1 VTARSAP
8 KETLLAFRPR
18 PARPT
23 ILVLTTT
30 VAAFFAAS
38 LPARAGSPTE
48 QYLQAR
54 QNYPPKTNLTLAG
67 AARDPDACRGAT
79 LEVTG
84 RLLGMARAETGASLM
99 IDTGA
104 SGVLNLQMS
113 RVPDWVQNGGR
124 LRALCVIGGAKQ
136 NNISIGMPE
145 LLVVAVVSE
154 SDIAV
159 AEVRWQKQRL
169 ARAADSKRYRS
180 DLNRLAALYASGKIR
195 LPGRSSGG
203 GSSSALRT
211 SAFRGTLLA
220 SRGASASR
228 GNGSTAAD
236 VFGQY
241 RAFIRASNTR
251 LTEAQVDDI
260 TTAILRSSEQM
271 DVDPRLIVALI
282 IAESSFDPSATSRA
296 GAMGLGQ
303 IMPGTAAE
311 IGLSNPYDPVQN
323 IQGAVYLLKTR
334 LDKYSGGATQND
346 LQMRHIHLALAAYNA
361 GMGAVKRYKGIPPYR
376 ETRNYIKKIE
386 RLYRQLCGEDNAPLN
401 DAAAPSDG
409 RGGGAS

>member
-1 VTARSAP
+1 
-8 KETLLAFRPR
+8 
-18 PARPT
+18 
-23 ILVLTTT
+23 
-30 VAAFFAAS
+30 
-38 LPARAGSPTE
+38 
-48 QYLQAR
+48 
-54 QNYPPKTNLTLAG
+54 
-67 AARDPDACRGAT
+67 
-79 LEVTG
+79 
-84 RLLGMARAETGASLM
+84 M

-169 ARAADSKRYRS
+169 ARAGRLQALPKRPEP
-180 DLNRLAALYASGKIR
+180 LAALYASGKIR
-195 LPGRSSGG
+195 LPGRSGG

-211 SAFRGTLLA
+211 SGFRGTLLA

-228 GNGSTAAD
+228 GDGSTAAD

-334 LDKYSGGATQND
+334 LDKYSGNAAQGD
-346 LQMRHIHLALAAYNA
+346 LQMRHIHLALAATTPVWA
-361 GMGAVKRYKGIPPYR
+361 RSSATRASRRTAKRATISK
-376 ETRNYIKKIE
+376 N
-386 RLYRQLCGEDNAPLN
+386 
-401 DAAAPSDG
+401 
-409 RGGGAS
+409 